1 MGVDEKSEF
10 TSSRIAREVF
20 GIDLIIDA
28 HSHTELPEG
37 LQVGETLIAQTG
49 CYGHFLGKVTL
60 DIKDK
65 KIISKKVELLNAAD
79 VAKISPKPDKKI
91 SNSIK
96 KIDKHLQKYL
106 GEVVAESDKS
116 LTSERKIIRRE
127 EAELG
132 NLLADAF
139 RWKANADIGFLDSG
153 NIRASLPA
161 GKITRGNIFDV
172 QPYSN
177 YLLKVEID
185 GKTLREV
192 LEHGVKNY
200 PDISNAFPQV
210 SGITFSFDGR
220 KDVGHRVENIFVG
233 SEPLDEE
240 KIYTLAVTDFLA
252 SGGDGFTMLK
262 NLKTLETFDV
272 TYLILAEYLQKFGM
286 KNIEIGRIKN
296 LSAF

>member
-1 MGVDEKSEF
+1 M
-10 TSSRIAREVF
+10 
-20 GIDLIIDA
+20 
-28 HSHTELPEG
+28 
-37 LQVGETLIAQTG
+37 
-49 CYGHFLGKVTL
+49 
-60 DIKDK
+60 
-65 KIISKKVELLNAAD
+65 
-79 VAKISPKPDKKI
+79 
-91 SNSIK
+91 
-96 KIDKHLQKYL
+96 
-106 GEVVAESDKS
+106 
-116 LTSERKIIRRE
+116 
-127 EAELG
+127 
-132 NLLADAF
+132 LADSF

-172 QPYSN
+172 QPYAN

-233 SEPLDEE
+233 GEPLDEE
-240 KIYTLAVTDFLA
+240 KIYTLAVTDFLI

-272 TYLILAEYLQKFGM
+272 TYLILAEYLQKFGI